1 MCGLAGHNTTKQK
14 TFADASILAQLAHRG
29 PDAQAHWGEEGI
41 DLYHSRLSIIDT
53 DERANQPF
61 NDHSGRY
68 VLVFNG
74 EIYNFQQ
81 KELVKI

>member
-14 TFADASILAQLAHRG
+14 TFAHASILAQLAHRG

-53 DERANQPF
+53 DERANQPID
-61 NDHSGRY
+61 DHSGRY

-74 EIYNFQQ
+74 EIYNSQFLII
-81 KELVKI
+81 KN